1 MGTVILF
8 LLWSS
13 RQYLARVISLH
24 SSPLFFP
31 IALFAAVVAA
41 QILFGTSAYSYATV
55 SQSLNYFAF
64 ALLIFLAAQAIRSEE
79 QYKTFATVLAVF
91 GFVLALFAIIQ
102 SLTSNGMIY
111 WVRQPRFVS
120 PIYGT
125 YVNRNH
131 YAGLMEMLAPLA
143 LVMCF
148 SRHFSTAKRLLF
160 GFAAVVMSATIMLS
174 RSRGGACAFLAEL
187 VFLLWISASI
197 KKGKNF
203 HWGLGIFFLL
213 VVAFL
218 VWAGIGN
225 NIFERWTFLQ
235 DELKSG
241 RSAIARDCLKMFSRR
256 PFLGWGL
263 GSFAFVYPQFRS
275 FYTDYLVN
283 EAHNDF
289 LQVLV
294 ETGLAGAVAMLWF
307 IVALYRN
314 SLRRIRGSRFDLYN
328 AVRLGAITGCTGLLV
343 HSFVDF
349 NLHIPANAAIFYVL
363 CVVASSRG
371 LERGIRGSR

>member
-1 MGTVILF
+1 
-8 LLWSS
+8 
-13 RQYLARVISLH
+13 
-24 SSPLFFP
+24 
-31 IALFAAVVAA
+31 
-41 QILFGTSAYSYATV
+41 
-55 SQSLNYFAF
+55 
-64 ALLIFLAAQAIRSEE
+64 
-79 QYKTFATVLAVF
+79 
-91 GFVLALFAIIQ
+91 
-102 SLTSNGMIY
+102 
-111 WVRQPRFVS
+111 
-120 PIYGT
+120 
-125 YVNRNH
+125 
-131 YAGLMEMLAPLA
+131 
-143 LVMCF
+143 
-148 SRHFSTAKRLLF
+148 
-160 GFAAVVMSATIMLS
+160 
-174 RSRGGACAFLAEL
+174 
-187 VFLLWISASI
+187 
-197 KKGKNF
+197 
-203 HWGLGIFFLL
+203 
-213 VVAFL
+213 
-218 VWAGIGN
+218 
-225 NIFERWTFLQ
+225 
-235 DELKSG
+235 
-241 RSAIARDCLKMFSRR
+241 MFSRR